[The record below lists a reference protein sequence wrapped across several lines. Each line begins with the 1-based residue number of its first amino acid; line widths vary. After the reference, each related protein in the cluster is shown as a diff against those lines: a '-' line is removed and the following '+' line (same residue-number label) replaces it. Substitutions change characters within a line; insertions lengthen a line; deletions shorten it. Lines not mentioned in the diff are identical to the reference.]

1 MFATFPYVDLVRR
14 CAAVLIVVGL
24 LSVALPV
31 PLSAQKQRA
40 RPNLRVLFIGNSY
53 TFTNNLGDLVAGIAA
68 SQKDGPTVTP
78 TLVTRAGTHLE
89 WHLKNG
95 PAMSLL
101 QAGGWDYVILQEF
114 STLGGEIGK
123 PEVGDPE
130 PFYDSVRQFVP
141 KILAAGAK
149 PVLLMTWA
157 RRGAPESEAKKL
169 FDAYQHIGAELDVK
183 VVPAGVAWA
192 EAHRRLRTL
201 DLHIYDASHPTEAGS
216 YLTALVIYATLTGRD
231 PRGAPA
237 VILGHPID
245 TGGITAVPDTTLTVP
260 LVELG
265 PATAAELQRV
275 AWDTVSRQTSGPLT
289 PDSYFDTSR
298 KDRRAPSPSP

>member
-1 MFATFPYVDLVRR
+1 MFSTFPYRDIARR
-14 CAAVLIVVGL
+14 WAMVCIAASV
-24 LSVALPV
+24 LSVVLP
-31 PLSAQKQRA
+31 AQLAAQQQPA

-53 TFTNNLGDLVAGIAA
+53 TFTNNLGDVVGGIAA
-68 SQKDGPTVTP
+68 SQKDGPTITP
-78 TLVTRAGTHLE
+78 TIVARGGAHLD

-101 QAGGWDYVILQEF
+101 QAGGWDYVVLQEF

-130 PFYDSVRQFVP
+130 PFYANVRQWVP
-141 KILAAGAK
+141 KIRAAGAK

-157 RRGAPESEAKKL
+157 RRGAKESEAKKL
-169 FDAYQHIGAELDVK
+169 FGAYEFIGRELDVM
-183 VVPAGVAWA
+183 VAPAGPAWA

-201 DLHIYDASHPTEAGS
+201 DLHIYDESHPTEAGS
-216 YLTALVIYATLTGRD
+216 YLTAMVIYTTLTGRN
-231 PRGAPA
+231 PGGTAA
-237 VILGHPID
+237 TIYGHPVD
-245 TGGITAVPDTTLTVP
+245 TGGGGAGFGAGAIPTAVPDMTLTVP

-275 AWDTVSRQTSGPLT
+275 AWDTVSRRTASA
-289 PDSYFDTSR
+289 SASV
-298 KDRRAPSPSP
+298 AH

>member
-1 MFATFPYVDLVRR
+1 MFLAFPYRDMVRR
-14 CAAVLIVVGL
+14 WATVCIVVSL
-24 LSVALPV
+24 LAVVLPA
-31 PLSAQKQRA
+31 PMGAQQQP

-53 TFTNNLGDLVAGIAA
+53 TFTNNLGDVVAGIAA
-68 SQKDGPTVTP
+68 SQKDGPTLTP
-78 TLVTRAGTHLE
+78 TIVARGGTHLD
-89 WHLKNG
+89 WHLTNG

-130 PFYDSVRQFVP
+130 PFYANVRQWVP
-141 KILAAGAK
+141 KIRAAGAK

-157 RRGAPESEAKKL
+157 RRGAKESEATKL
-169 FDAYQHIGAELDVK
+169 FDAYEHIGRELDVR
-183 VVPAGVAWA
+183 VAPAGPAWA

-216 YLTALVIYATLTGRD
+216 YLTALVIYASLTGRN
-231 PRGAPA
+231 PGGTAA
-237 VILGHPID
+237 TIFGHPVD

-275 AWDTVSRQTSGPLT
+275 AWDIVSRQTAS
-289 PDSYFDTSR
+289 
-298 KDRRAPSPSP
+298 APR

>member
-1 MFATFPYVDLVRR
+1 MFSTFPHVPLSRR
-14 CAAVLIVVGL
+14 WATACIVVSL
-24 LSVALPV
+24 LSVTAPA
-31 PLSAQKQRA
+31 PLSAQEQRP
-40 RPNLRVLFIGNSY
+40 RPNLRLLFIGNSY
-53 TFTNNLGDLVAGIAA
+53 TFTNNLGDVVAGIAE

-78 TLVTRAGTHLE
+78 TMAARAGTHLE

-114 STLGGEIGK
+114 STLGGPIGK

-157 RRGAPESEAKKL
+157 RRGAPEPEAKKI
-169 FDAYQHIGAELDVK
+169 FDAYEHIGRELGVK
-183 VVPAGVAWA
+183 VAPAGLAWA
-192 EAHRRLRTL
+192 ETRRRLRTL

-216 YLTALVIYATLTGRD
+216 YLTALVIYATLTGRN

-237 VILGHPID
+237 VIFGHPVD

-275 AWDTVSRQTSGPLT
+275 AWDTVSHQTAGSFA
-289 PDSYFDTSR
+289 PDG
-298 KDRRAPSPSP
+298 SPSLSQ

>member
-1 MFATFPYVDLVRR
+1 MEGNLAPRETFMFRTLPYVDLVRR
-14 CAAVLIVVGL
+14 WAKVCIIGVL
-24 LSVALPV
+24 LSLALPV
-31 PLSAQKQRA
+31 AINAQPQRA

-53 TFTNNLGDLVAGIAA
+53 TFTNNLGDVVAGIAE

-78 TLVTRAGTHLE
+78 TLVARAGMHLE

-130 PFYDSVRQFVP
+130 PFYASVRQFVP

-157 RRGAPESEAKKL
+157 RRGAPDSEAKKI
-169 FDAYQHIGAELDVK
+169 FDAYEHIGGELDVK
-183 VVPAGVAWA
+183 VAPAGVAWA

-216 YLTALVIYATLTGRD
+216 YLTGLVIYATLTGHN

-237 VILGHPID
+237 TIFGHPVD

-275 AWDTVSRQTSGPLT
+275 AWDAVSRQIAAPL
-289 PDSYFDTSR
+289 
-298 KDRRAPSPSP
+298 AQPSSSP